1 MASDIPTQDRRLR
14 VKFSLL
20 TLLLLTAIVALATT
34 VVILW
39 HEVGPLRA
47 ENKRLNE
54 ERGTL
59 VIDDP
64 EILHAIKI
72 PRQLFAIDA
81 GHSYRIYVPPGQE
94 YLAYVKV
101 NNVPKDGYPTVK
113 NKLHQSLIIG
123 ATGGQLGARLTTGEH
138 VLAIRKLRSS
148 QDRADVLLM
157 FWPKGSK
164 VPLDAPAH
172 SPPDRW
178 PSVELSP
185 YAVFG
190 EGVEG
195 ITTPVDSS
203 GRLVLLRRRIQPVA
217 ESEVNVS
224 YATVEPDRPLDGM
237 MLWLERVK

>member
-1 MASDIPTQDRRLR
+1 MASDIPSQDRRLR
-14 VKFSLL
+14 ARFSLL
-20 TLLLLTAIVALATT
+20 TLLLLTAIVALSTT
-34 VVILW
+34 VAILW
-39 HEVGPLRA
+39 REIGPLRT

-64 EILHAIKI
+64 GILHAIKI
-72 PRQLFAIDA
+72 PKRFAGDS
-81 GHSYRIYVPPGQE
+81 GDSYRIYVPVGQE
-94 YLAYVKV
+94 YLAFVKV
-101 NNVPKDGYPTVK
+101 NDVPKEGYPTVK
-113 NKLHQSLIIG
+113 NYPRQSLIIG
-123 ATGGQLGARLTTGEH
+123 STGGQLGARLTAGEH

-148 QDRADVLLM
+148 QKRADVLLM

-172 SPPDRW
+172 SPQDRW
-178 PSVELSP
+178 PSVEPSP

-190 EGVEG
+190 EGVESV
-195 ITTPVDSS
+195 TTLVDSS

-217 ESEVNVS
+217 ESEVNNS
-224 YATVEPDRPLDGM
+224 YATVESDRPLDGM